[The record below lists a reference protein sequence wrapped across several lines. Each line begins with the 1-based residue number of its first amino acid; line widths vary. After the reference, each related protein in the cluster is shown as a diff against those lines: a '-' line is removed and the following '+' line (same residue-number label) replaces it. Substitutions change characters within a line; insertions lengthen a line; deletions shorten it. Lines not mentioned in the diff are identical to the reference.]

1 MNKLHVKAWVAIVA
15 MALALVPAAFSQ
27 SNSAASKDHKGRLG
41 FHLGLMMD
49 YLDLSDAQ
57 RGQVKQVIASEKPT
71 LIPLVQQL
79 VETKQQILHEVS
91 GGTFDQ
97 AKISALASQQ
107 SQTQT
112 ELNVEKA
119 KIMAQ
124 IFNLLT
130 ADQKTRAVNFLQKR
144 ASRFEQHLQNAQ
156 QKSSSEQ

>member
-1 MNKLHVKAWVAIVA
+1 MNKLHIKVRVAIVA
-15 MALALVPAAFSQ
+15 MALAMVPAAFSQ
-27 SNSAASKDHKGRLG
+27 STSTAPAGHKGRLG
-41 FHLGLMMD
+41 FHVGLMMD

-71 LIPLVQQL
+71 LIPLMQQL
-79 VETKQQILHEVS
+79 VGTKQQILQEVS

-107 SQTQT
+107 SQTQMQ
-112 ELNVEKA
+112 LNVEKA

-130 ADQKTRAVNFLQKR
+130 PDQKTKAVSFLQKR
-144 ASRFEQHLQNAQ
+144 ASRFEQHLQNVQ